1 MFLKLK
7 TFDDLIMLSNEKG
20 WLSKLPIKT
29 NINLPEIKVYSH
41 NKFNLKKEYKKIE
54 SIVINQFSS
63 EQLNINEKVII
74 VGSCLGL
81 IFEGNIYPFGTYHSY
96 NWIPSFDQIKKISE
110 DEIYIKFRK
119 TSLVN
124 CLDIQYDMIGIVSHW
139 GHFFVDTIDRIFCIN
154 NKSNLVFSDIN
165 FFKTFQ
171 NDIDKNYCVKQIGEL
186 LTFLSID
193 IDKNLKLILEKD
205 KFYEF
210 NKINMITLSSK
221 KPSISEAIYQ
231 KIQDLVIKKN
241 INDKGDLLYVGRND
255 VTKRRVI
262 NQDQVISLIKNIGGK
277 AIFPENDNL
286 TTSIKNFHSSSKII
300 LIIGSTMFNLVFCKK
315 GTHIV
320 CIVPHNYSNEPMNS
334 LAMLRHMCVALNLIL
349 DVYEVESS
357 GSHVNLLNND
367 LILKD
372 NDILNINQLFKKTQL
387 I

>member
-1 MFLKLK
+1 
-7 TFDDLIMLSNEKG
+7 
-20 WLSKLPIKT
+20 
-29 NINLPEIKVYSH
+29 
-41 NKFNLKKEYKKIE
+41 
-54 SIVINQFSS
+54 
-63 EQLNINEKVII
+63 
-74 VGSCLGL
+74 
-81 IFEGNIYPFGTYHSY
+81 
-96 NWIPSFDQIKKISE
+96 
-110 DEIYIKFRK
+110 
-119 TSLVN
+119 
-124 CLDIQYDMIGIVSHW
+124 MIGIVSHW

>member
-1 MFLKLK
+1 
-7 TFDDLIMLSNEKG
+7 MLSNDKG
-20 WLSKLPIKT
+20 WLSTSPIKT

-41 NKFNLKKEYKKIE
+41 NKFNLKIEHKKIE

-81 IFEGNIYPFGTYHSY
+81 IFEGNIYPFGTYHSN
-96 NWIPSFDQIKKISE
+96 NWISSFDRIKQISE
-110 DEIYIKFRK
+110 DEVYIKFRK

-124 CLDIQYDMIGIVSHW
+124 CLDIPYDMIGLVSHW
-139 GHFFVDTIDRIFCIN
+139 GHFFVDTIDRVFCIN
-154 NKSNLVFSDIN
+154 DKSNLVFSDIN

-171 NDIDKNYCVKQIGEL
+171 NDIDKNCCVKQIGEL
-186 LTFLSID
+186 LTFLGIN

-221 KPSISEAIYQ
+221 KPSIPEAIYQ

-241 INDKGDLLYVGRND
+241 INDKGNLLYVGRYD

-277 AIFPENDNL
+277 AIFPEKDNL

-320 CIVPHNYSNEPMNS
+320 CVVPQNYSNEPMNS

-349 DVYEVESS
+349 DIYEVESS
-357 GSHVNLLNND
+357 GSYVNLLNND

-372 NDILNINQLFKKTQL
+372 SDILNINQLFNKKFN
-387 I
+387 